1 MEASAPQ
8 DAERDIDWEA
18 IEASPEFQELVRTR
32 RSFVLPGTIFF
43 LSWYMGFILLA
54 AYAEDFMSERV
65 YQGLTVGYCLALTQF
80 VMVLVL
86 GIMYLRRA
94 DKVYDPLAAKAIER
108 WTYLDHRCGASP
120 ADADGAP
127 ASPPPRARCRADDLV
142 FAATINTTAVVVF
155 AVILAVTLGITYWA
169 SKRASSTAE
178 FYAAGRGITGTQNGL
193 AISGDYLSAAS
204 FLGIAGLIYLYG
216 FDGFLYS
223 IGFLVA
229 FLTVMFLLAERMRN
243 AGKYTIAD
251 VLAFRLR
258 ERPARVAAAIGTLNV
273 AAFYLIAQMV
283 GAGVLIE
290 KLVGINFTLS
300 VLITGTFMLCYVV
313 FGGMVATTWVQIVK
327 AVLLMIG
334 IVVMSIFVLNKVGWN
349 PIELF
354 NRAEEAG
361 KAEEST
367 FSLGPGTFLKNP
379 IDTVSLGLALVLG
392 TAGLPHILMRF
403 FTVPNAKAARS
414 SVVTAMFIIGFFYL
428 LTTVIGFGARA
439 ILGQKGVEAAGKGGN
454 LAAPNLAENLG
465 GGAGTTGGDL
475 FLAVIAGVAFAT
487 ILAVVAGLVLSASSA
502 VAHDIWSSIIRKGQ
516 NSDREEVVAAKIAAL
531 TIGAVAMAI
540 AIIGGEGLNVSF
552 MVGLAFAIAA
562 SANFPALLLALT
574 WPRFNTVGAVTGVL
588 FGVVSALGLIIIS
601 PIVWGGAPGAPDTGA
616 FTLVRPQQPRA
627 DLDPARLPRLLPGD
641 DALDRARDG
650 AQLPRAACP
659 VRDRPGRRE
668 GGGPDVVAGRAV
680 SSCGRAS
687 G

>member
-1 MEASAPQ
+1 M
-8 DAERDIDWEA
+8 
-18 IEASPEFQELVRTR
+18 T
-32 RSFVLPGTIFF
+32 
-43 LSWYMGFILLA
+43 
-54 AYAEDFMSERV
+54 
-65 YQGLTVGYCLALTQF
+65 
-80 VMVLVL
+80 
-86 GIMYLRRA
+86 
-94 DKVYDPLAAKAIER
+94 
-108 WTYLDHRCGASP
+108 
-120 ADADGAP
+120 
-127 ASPPPRARCRADDLV
+127 V
-142 FAATINTTAVVVF
+142 FAASINTTAVVVF
-155 AVILAVTLGITYWA
+155 AIILAITLGITYWA
-169 SKRASSTAE
+169 SKRASSTAQ

-290 KLVGINFTLS
+290 KLVGIDFTLS

-334 IVVMSIFVLNKVGWN
+334 IVVMSIFVLNKVGFN

-354 NRAEEAG
+354 NRAEAAG

-454 LAAPNLAENLG
+454 LAAPNLAESLG

-516 NSDREEVVAAKIAAL
+516 NSDREEVMAAKIAAL
-531 TIGAVAMAI
+531 SIGAIAMVI
-540 AIIGGEGLNVSF
+540 AILGGEGLNVSF

-574 WPRFNTVGAVTGVL
+574 WRRFNTVGAVTGVL

-601 PIVWGGAPGAPDTGA
+601 PIVWGGPPGAPDTGA
-616 FTLVRPQQPRA
+616 FTWYDLNNPGLISIPLGFLGCFLGTMLSTERETEHSFHELYVRSETG
-627 DLDPARLPRLLPGD
+627 L
-641 DALDRARDG
+641 G
-650 AQLPRAACP
+650 A
-659 VRDRPGRRE
+659 E
-668 GGGPDVVAGRAV
+668 RAV
-680 SSCGRAS
+680 ARS
-687 G
+687 